1 MSETATSLSP
11 ALEAPPSL
19 TARVARGA
27 AWIFGAGLIARALGA
42 VNTIVVARLL
52 APDAIGVVATAT
64 IIMQLLQ
71 GVSDIG
77 VSQAVVR
84 FREAGRREL
93 DTLFTLSAL
102 RGLII
107 GAALLAAAP
116 LAARFY
122 DDPRIFWTF
131 AGVAAFPVMM
141 GLVNPRFYEFERELK
156 FSREFIATIMN
167 RLAGVAVSLTVAI
180 IFRTYW
186 AIICGLVAGGFVQ
199 LVLSYALRPHLPR
212 FSLKS
217 FSTIF
222 GFSGWL
228 AGVSFMA
235 ALNNKLDVPILT
247 RLAGGAGAGVYFMGL
262 HLSELAAGQIAGPV
276 TRALYPGLSE
286 MQGEPARMRA
296 AFLRGVE
303 ALGAFAMPAAFG
315 LAFVADDFTAVVLG
329 EKWAEAA
336 PAIALLAPVV
346 GLQSLFFATQAYAVA
361 LGLTRLVFFRELIF
375 FLIRMPVF
383 IWAAMAHG
391 LQGAVLAAAGMGLFH
406 VALNLALFARAG
418 GGAFWAPLWS
428 ARRPIA
434 AVAVMAVWFLILR
447 PAALPM
453 EGLAPA
459 WRLGADVLCG
469 AGVYVAA
476 LLALWRL
483 EDRPDGVEARGLA
496 VLKSMAGRAV
506 AKPLSGN

>member
-1 MSETATSLSP
+1 MSDSTTSFSP
-11 ALEAPPSL
+11 ALQETPSL

-42 VNTIVVARLL
+42 VNTIGVARLL

-64 IIMQLLQ
+64 IMMQLLQ
-71 GVSDIG
+71 GISDIG

-84 FREAGRREL
+84 FRDAGRKDL

-102 RGLII
+102 RGLVI
-107 GAALLAAAP
+107 GAALLASAP
-116 LAARFY
+116 LAAQFY
-122 DDPRIFWTF
+122 DDPRLFWTF
-131 AGVAAFPVMM
+131 AGVAAFPAMM

-156 FSREFIATIMN
+156 FSREFIATILN

-186 AIICGLVAGGFVQ
+186 AIICGLIAGGFVQ

-212 FSLKS
+212 FSFKS
-217 FSTIF
+217 FSKVF

-247 RLAGGAGAGVYFMGL
+247 RLAGGGGAGVYFMGL

-286 MQGEPARMRA
+286 MQGEPDRMRA

-315 LAFVADDFTAVVLG
+315 LAFVARDFTAVVLG

-336 PAIALLAPVV
+336 PAIALLAPVI

-375 FLIRMPVF
+375 FLVRMPVF

-391 LQGAVLAAAGMGLFH
+391 LQGAVAAAAGMGLFH
-406 VALNLALFARAG
+406 VALNFALFARAG

-428 ARRPIA
+428 ARRPIG
-434 AVAVMAVWFLILR
+434 AVALMALWFLALR
-447 PAALPM
+447 PIVLPL
-453 EGLAPA
+453 EGLAPV
-459 WRLGADVLCG
+459 WRLGLDSLSG
-469 AGVYVAA
+469 AGLYVAA
-476 LLALWRL
+476 LFALWRA
-483 EDRPDGVEARGLA
+483 EGAPDGVETRALA
-496 VLKSMAGRAV
+496 AIAV
-506 AKPLSGN
+506 TAKRLSRN